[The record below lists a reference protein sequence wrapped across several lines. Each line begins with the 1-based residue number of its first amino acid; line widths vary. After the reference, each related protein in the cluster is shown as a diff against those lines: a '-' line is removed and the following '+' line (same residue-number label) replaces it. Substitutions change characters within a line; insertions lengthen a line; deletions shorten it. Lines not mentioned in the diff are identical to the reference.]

1 VVEAAVVA
9 FALVMAL
16 VAMPRTANAGT
27 ITAGE
32 PAHSTA
38 DPKAIVFKVSVQA
51 PAGLQSATLDYKLF
65 NPDTTVGGSQPA
77 EVSGAT
83 DDRQQNAPTS
93 VEYTVV
99 EGDSLWDVARR
110 LYGDGPRY
118 VEIFQANRDREM
130 VRGERLTDPR
140 LIRPGWV
147 LSIPTASTNGT
158 TTVNATVTLE
168 TNTATRYIPIGSR
181 FTYTWTLVDKEGT
194 RIVTPQREF
203 IFLDGRYQWQEKTTG
218 NFTVYWYGDNA
229 RNADLALQAAAAAT
243 TANETLLNVKLT
255 YPIRL
260 IVWRRESEGEAAQQ
274 SRGGAFD
281 RQVITG
287 GARVAPDVVH
297 LYDPIG
303 GFVDVVKHEV
313 AHIVTKVAGDGPFGR
328 LPSWIDEGTA
338 VYAQSDPGAYRP
350 AIEAAIHSDS
360 LTRLRAMSSPSNQPS
375 RVDTFYG
382 QSWMTVKF
390 MVEKYGQPKFAELYK
405 AFKAGGDMDAALKQ
419 VYGVDQ
425 DGLYNQWRE
434 SVGLKA
440 IDFPPEAS
448 TTTAQAQGTR
458 APLGIG
464 VTGTGFSSQGAGGD
478 AASAP
483 AEESAT
489 KMMPAVI
496 VSVVTLLLAAG
507 MGFGALRLL
516 KKSKA

>member
-1 VVEAAVVA
+1 MTHRATAVARLLRITEAAVVA
-9 FALVMAL
+9 LALVIAPGL
-16 VAMPRTANAGT
+16 SGTAHAGT

-32 PAHSTA
+32 PAATSA

-77 EVSGAT
+77 EVNGS
-83 DDRQQNAPTS
+83 
-93 VEYTVV
+93 
-99 EGDSLWDVARR
+99 
-110 LYGDGPRY
+110 
-118 VEIFQANRDREM
+118 
-130 VRGERLTDPR
+130 
-140 LIRPGWV
+140 
-147 LSIPTASTNGT
+147 TAID
-158 TTVNATVTLE
+158 ATVTLE

-181 FTYTWTLVDKEGT
+181 FTYTWTLVDKEGA

-203 IFLDGRYQWQEKTTG
+203 VFLDGRYQWQEKTTG

-229 RNADLALQAAAAAT
+229 RNAELALQAAAAAT
-243 TANETLLNVKLT
+243 TANEALLNVKLI

-260 IVWRRESEGEAAQQ
+260 IVWRREAEGEMAQQ

-281 RQVITG
+281 RQVVTG

-313 AHIVTKVAGDGPFGR
+313 AHIVTKVAGDGAFGR

-338 VYAQSDPGAYRP
+338 VYAQSDPGGYRP
-350 AIEAAIHSDS
+350 AIEAAIRADS
-360 LTRLRAMSSPSNQPS
+360 LTRLKSMASSSNQAS
-375 RVDTFYG
+375 RVDIFYG
-382 QSWMTVKF
+382 QSWSTVKF
-390 MVEKYGQPKFAELYK
+390 MIDKYGQPKFADLYK
-405 AFKAGGDMDAALKQ
+405 TFKAGGDMDAALKQ

-425 DGLYNQWRE
+425 DGLYNQWRQ
-434 SVGLKA
+434 SVGLKT

-448 TTTAQAQGTR
+448 TNVPQAQGTR

-464 VTGTGFSSQGAGGD
+464 VPGAGASSQGAGGD
-478 AASAP
+478 VASNP
-483 AEESAT
+483 AEESAS
-489 KMMPAVI
+489 KMAPAVAVGVI
-496 VSVVTLLLAAG
+496 TLLLAAG

-516 KKSKA
+516 KKPKA

>member
-1 VVEAAVVA
+1 MTHRATAVVRVSRVVEAAVVA
-9 FALVMAL
+9 LALIVGLFAQPG
-16 VAMPRTANAGT
+16 VARAGT
-27 ITAGE
+27 ITVGDVTQT
-32 PAHSTA
+32 TA
-38 DPKAIVFKVSVQA
+38 DPKSIVFKVRVQA
-51 PAGLQSATLDYKLF
+51 PAGLQSATLDYRLF

-77 EVSGAT
+77 EVNSAT
-83 DDRQQNAPTS
+83 AID
-93 VEYTVV
+93 
-99 EGDSLWDVARR
+99 
-110 LYGDGPRY
+110 
-118 VEIFQANRDREM
+118 
-130 VRGERLTDPR
+130 
-140 LIRPGWV
+140 
-147 LSIPTASTNGT
+147 
-158 TTVNATVTLE
+158 ATVTLE

-181 FTYTWTLVDKEGT
+181 FTYTWTLVDKEGA
-194 RIVTPQREF
+194 RVVTPQREF
-203 IFLDGRYQWQEKTTG
+203 VFLDGRYQWQEKTTG

-229 RNADLALQAAAAAT
+229 RNADLALQAAAAST
-243 TANETLLNVKLT
+243 TANESLLNVKLT

-260 IVWRRESEGEAAQQ
+260 IVWRRESEGEMAQQ

-338 VYAQSDPGAYRP
+338 VYAQSDPGGYRP
-350 AIEAAIHSDS
+350 AVEAAIRADS
-360 LTRLRAMSSPSNQPS
+360 LTRLKAMASSSNQPS
-375 RVDTFYG
+375 RVDIFYG

-390 MVEKYGQPKFAELYK
+390 MVEKHGQPKFAELYK

-464 VTGTGFSSQGAGGD
+464 APGAGSSSQGAGGE

-489 KMMPAVI
+489 KMMPAII
-496 VSVVTLLLAAG
+496 VGVVTLLLAAG

-516 KKSKA
+516 RKPKP